1 MLSSLAWFIFS
12 VFIIQATQADY
23 VAHIL
28 PELKPVMKI
37 NDPVQVNQ
45 ILFIVIYI
53 YIYIK
58 FI

>member
-45 ILFIVIYI
+45 TLFIVI
-53 YIYIK
+53 
-58 FI
+58 